1 MITYIRNMHACFSQA
16 SAQMTST
23 SYPSLDL
30 GLPAELRHCMSI
42 PYLLGKRRGQGRDMA
57 DGILAR
63 HILGSG

>member
-1 MITYIRNMHACFSQA
+1 
-16 SAQMTST
+16 MTST